1 MKKFLF
7 DKVLSNKTMPSW
19 IILFIDLFIVGVAIF
34 LAVLFRINFRNPVT
48 FYEKDLIIIFG
59 VILGTRC
66 IPYLIFRPFTR
77 LLRYTGTRDVMQF
90 FWINLLGSVFLVLGN
105 VLFFKNSHLIPQS
118 IILLEFIVSTF
129 FIIFYRLFIRSI
141 YMEYAVSANRTHN
154 VLIFGA
160 GFSGVTT
167 KRSIAR
173 ESNGKYKVVGFIDE
187 DPQKIGKRIDKL
199 TIYGSEEL
207 PQIIEE
213 KKVNFVIIAINNIS
227 NEKRNQITDICLQ
240 YNAKAMLVPPMEKW
254 INGELSFK
262 QIKKIKIEE
271 LLEREPIKL
280 NDTQIQ
286 KDLLDK
292 TILITGA
299 AGSIGSEI
307 ARQVMKYD
315 FKQLILVDN
324 SESPMYYLELELAG
338 HKADAKRYESYLA
351 DICDERFME
360 EIFKKHTPDIVY
372 HAAAY
377 KHVPLMEKNPMQ
389 AVKINV
395 RGSKILADLSVQY
408 GVSKFIMVSTD
419 KAVNPTNVM
428 GASKRIAE
436 IYVQS
441 LGKQEPQCK
450 FITTRFG
457 NVLGSNGSIIP
468 LFRQQIEK
476 GGPVTITH
484 PEVTR
489 YFMTIPEA
497 CDLVLHAGVMG
508 KGGEIYIFDMGES
521 VKILDLAKKMISLSG
536 LVLGKDIQIVFT
548 KLRPGEKL
556 YEELLATKENTIE
569 TKNKKIKIAK
579 VREYD
584 FAEILQQTEE
594 LIDLTNCNNNM
605 KIVKQMKN
613 MVPEFKSQNSIFKTL
628 DEDDEC

>member
-7 DKVLSNKTMPSW
+7 DKILFNKTLPNGV
-19 IILFIDLFIVGVAIF
+19 ILFIDLFIVCFATF
-34 LAVLFRINFRNPVT
+34 MAVLFRINFKNPAK
-48 FYEKDLIIIFG
+48 FYDTDLVIIYG
-59 VILGTRC
+59 VILGIRC
-66 IPYLIFRPFTR
+66 ISYLVFRAHTR
-77 LLRYTGTRDVMQF
+77 LLRYTGTRDILQF
-90 FWINLLGSVFLVLGN
+90 FWINLLGSVLFVLMNG
-105 VLFFKNSHLIPQS
+105 VFFFFNKKFVVPFS
-118 IILLEFIVSTF
+118 IVLLEFIISTF
-129 FIIFYRLFIRSI
+129 IIIFYRLFIRSI
-141 YMEYAVSANRTHN
+141 YSEHSILARKTYN

-167 KRSIAR
+167 KRSISR
-173 ESNGKYKVVGFIDE
+173 ESNGKYKVVGFVDE
-187 DPQKIGKRIDKL
+187 DPQKIGKRIDGL

-207 PQIIEE
+207 PHVINE
-213 KKVNFVIIAINNIS
+213 KEVNFVIIAINAIS
-227 NEKRNQITDICLQ
+227 NEKRNQITDTCLK
-240 YNAKAMLVPPMEKW
+240 YDAKTLRVPPMEKW

-262 QIKKIKIEE
+262 QIKKIQIEE
-271 LLEREPIKL
+271 LLERDPIKI
-280 NDTQIQ
+280 NDNKIQ

-307 ARQVMKYD
+307 VRQLMKYD
-315 FKQLILVDN
+315 FKQMILVDN
-324 SESPMYYLELELAG
+324 SESPMYYLELELSEL
-338 HKADAKRYESYLA
+338 KSNAKRYESYLV
-351 DICDERFME
+351 DICDEHLME
-360 EIFKKHTPDIVY
+360 EIFKKHQPNIVY

-377 KHVPLMEKNPMQ
+377 KHVPLMEKNPVQ

-395 RGSKILADLSVQY
+395 RGSKILADLSIRY
-408 GVSKFIMVSTD
+408 SVSKFIMVSTD

-441 LGKQEPQCK
+441 LGKQESQCK

-468 LFRQQIEK
+468 LFKQQIEK
-476 GGPVTITH
+476 GGPITITH

-508 KGGEIYIFDMGES
+508 TGGEIYIFDMGES

-556 YEELLATKENTIE
+556 HEELLAAKENTLE

-579 VREYD
+579 VREYN
-584 FAEILQQTEE
+584 FNEILLQIEE
-594 LIDLTNCNNNM
+594 LIALTDCNNNM
-605 KIVKQMKN
+605 ELVKQMKN
-613 MVPEFKSQNSIFKTL
+613 IVPEFKSQNSIFETL
-628 DEDDEC
+628 DEDG